1 MFSSSLFTVLQSVYQ
16 AVMARHVASPPL
28 QPQGAHH
35 QTGWESGVRAP
46 TEVQPTS
53 RQLYERRFLFKRRA
67 VVIILSYDVTS
78 CGSQELLHLFHLY
91 GWKDCLQAPSVNVHT
106 NNGGGGCRH
115 YADVICSLLSLNDY
129 RMSSG
134 GLCYPTSLTRPSS
147 QTYRSPSLLAHSVIK
162 YNKSPLVDF

>member
-1 MFSSSLFTVLQSVYQ
+1 
-16 AVMARHVASPPL
+16 MARHVASPPL

-53 RQLYERRFLFKRRA
+53 RQLYEMRFLFKRRA
-67 VVIILSYDVTS
+67 LVIILSYDVTS
-78 CGSQELLHLFHLY
+78 GGRHPSGCICVRNFYIYFTSMDGKTASRLHLLM
-91 GWKDCLQAPSVNVHT
+91 CTPIM
-106 NNGGGGCRH
+106 GGGCRH